1 MTLFGSLA
9 TCANIDFRSSKSDA
23 MSEATEQSPVAAL
36 EAIEAFRRD
45 GYFHARSLLDPREI
59 AAYRETVDRAVAFRT
74 RNDGR
79 LLEERTPFEQSFTM
93 CQYLWED
100 YPDVGR
106 LTFHPKVAGMAAA
119 LIGAE
124 RIRLWHDQ
132 ALYKEAGG
140 RETEMHQDHPYWPIA
155 EPDALTAWIPL
166 VEIDEQ
172 MGCMG
177 YIPGS
182 HQGDVEFIDVFR
194 SPGAG
199 HAFET
204 RQTRAA
210 NYISC
215 KPGDVIFHHARTVH
229 AAKPNRS
236 GETRRV
242 HTAIYFR
249 DGCTRANARPHYSLD
264 RDHIAV
270 GAVIDGRATPIAW
283 PLQNGALPEPIPFP
297 QDDVHNVLGRATKIG
312 IFPTSRPS

>member
-1 MTLFGSLA
+1 MTNQ
-9 TCANIDFRSSKSDA
+9 CD
-23 MSEATEQSPVAAL
+23 EVAA
-36 EAIEAFRRD
+36 ESVEAFRRD
-45 GYFHARSLLDPREI
+45 GFFLAKALLEPHEVQQHRD
-59 AAYRETVDRAVAFRT
+59 AVDRAVAFRT

-79 LLEERTPFEQSFTM
+79 ALDERTPFEQSFTM

-100 YPDVGR
+100 FADVGR
-106 LTFHPKVAGMAAA
+106 LTFHPKIAGMAAA
-119 LIGAE
+119 FLGAE
-124 RIRLWHDQ
+124 RVRLWHDQ

-182 HQGDVEFIDVFR
+182 HKGDVEFIDVFR

-199 HAFET
+199 HAFEA
-204 RQTRAA
+204 RQTRPAVYLA
-210 NYISC
+210 C
-215 KPGDVIFHHARTVH
+215 KPGDVIFHHANTVH
-229 AAKPNRS
+229 AAKPNKS
-236 GETRRV
+236 GLTRRV

-264 RDHIAV
+264 RDQIAV
-270 GAVIDGRATPIAW
+270 GAAIDGRATPIAW
-283 PLQNGALPEPIPFP
+283 PLAGGMLPEPIPFP
-297 QDDVHNVLGRATKIG
+297 KDDAHNVLGRATKIG
-312 IFPTSRPS
+312 IFPSGPPS